1 MCASY
6 SEDPHKAATS
16 IYQALQQAVRNRDLG
31 GADFAL
37 KVKAETGAF
46 LLSLDSISSSGYKM
60 AELLLRNLDLFDE
73 LSIYNQLD
81 VQSLWEKAEFV
92 LNESLQ
98 SLHIVSPLPTEK
110 SEKPEEPAEAAETV
124 YKL

>member
-1 MCASY
+1 M
-6 SEDPHKAATS
+6 
-16 IYQALQQAVRNRDLG
+16 
-31 GADFAL
+31 
-37 KVKAETGAF
+37 
-46 LLSLDSISSSGYKM
+46 LSLDSISSSGYKM

-110 SEKPEEPAEAAETV
+110 SEKPEEPAEAAETAG
-124 YKL
+124 